1 MKLSSQVSLQ
11 LAHGLGGYI
20 RRMRSHAPT
29 GKIKSKINTNSSRL
43 SMSVTPRLPLGL
55 GGY

>member
-20 RRMRSHAPT
+20 RRMCSHAPT